1 MSAKRGVGN
10 SSNGSKKKR
19 PKQKESD
26 FEDEISEEESD
37 DQQQSSS
44 QQSATSGAGSRMIP
58 DTSTE
63 KLPADLL
70 ASLDKTPGHLLIAG
84 CVTWDMTGKRDR
96 KNIIKARPNLYN
108 FHRFTDQKV
117 SFFDHYRTF
126 AINWIIIK

>member
-1 MSAKRGVGN
+1 MSAKRGMGN

-44 QQSATSGAGSRMIP
+44 QQSMSSGSGSRML
-58 DTSTE
+58 SSVSNE

-70 ASLDKTPGHLLIAG
+70 TSLEKTPGHLLIAG

-96 KNIIKARPNLYN
+96 KNTIKVRPNLYN

-117 SFFDHYRTF
+117 SMCMKLRV
-126 AINWIIIK
+126 